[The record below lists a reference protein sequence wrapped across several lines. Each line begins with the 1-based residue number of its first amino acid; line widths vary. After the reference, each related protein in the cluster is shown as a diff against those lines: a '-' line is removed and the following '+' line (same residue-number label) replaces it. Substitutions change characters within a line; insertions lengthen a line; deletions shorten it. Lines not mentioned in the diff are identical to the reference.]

1 MSFRWIRFLTLSYE
15 IGQGITSI
23 WHVKKVSLESLK
35 ENCTRY
41 WESQNL
47 KVKPRLQIYREC
59 KALPHDHQVM
69 LPLLFWSL
77 QYPSKVSATILTLQ
91 MRTLRLEEFKSLSE
105 DIELVSRK
113 AGVQIQDHL
122 TQSSSF
128 SSWYYIISPFRWS
141 FIQGLCIKT

>member
-1 MSFRWIRFLTLSYE
+1 MDSLLNTILWDRPGYYIHLTCEEGELRE
-15 IGQGITSI
+15 FV
-23 WHVKKVSLESLK
+23 WKLHKVLGEPELEGK
-35 ENCTRY
+35 AQT
-41 WESQNL
+41 
-47 KVKPRLQIYREC
+47 PDLQEC

-69 LPLLFWSL
+69 LPLSLFWSL

-91 MRTLRLEEFKSLSE
+91 MRTLRLREFKSLSE

-122 TQSSSF
+122 TPKLKLFIMILHHLSF
-128 SSWYYIISPFRWS
+128 HWS